1 MIVEEFNRPH
11 LVNNTTE
18 LEAILNRRQPG
29 NVNAFWLSTQ
39 SGGFPALLI
48 LVKGDLAVLH
58 YQTVADEPGFRSL
71 SEKEEGEPMYFSIGP
86 NTGDDVEE
94 PTDALVS
101 LETALQAAKEFFD
114 SRKLPESI
122 KWIEL

>member
-11 LVNNTTE
+11 LVNNLTE

-39 SGGFPALLI
+39 SGGFPALSI

-58 YQTVADEPGFRSL
+58 YQT
-71 SEKEEGEPMYFSIGP
+71 
-86 NTGDDVEE
+86 
-94 PTDALVS
+94 
-101 LETALQAAKEFFD
+101 LQMSQVLD
-114 SRKLPESI
+114 R
-122 KWIEL
+122 